1 MHCTEGMKHLAS
13 ASMFAFAVGLSGCGD
28 ASISP
33 DEQASQQ
40 GQEIIFPTSRIS
52 PPRLVSPLSTATVT
66 SRATPLRWKLG
77 HGQQGALV
85 QICRDRSCRSV
96 EFLLPVLGSALPW
109 LPSLRPGVHFW
120 RAFSFRGLLRSAHPS
135 ATWEFRVGTRSSA
148 VASSFGHAADYN
160 GDGYSDLA
168 VPATDVGGPA
178 DRVFVYHGS
187 RRGLRARPD
196 QQLSGVAG
204 LARSLEWGSTSFD
217 LDAGDL
223 NGDGYSDMVVRARE
237 TASTPSQLYLY
248 FGGPEGLP
256 STPSRVLPAAST
268 PGYEHGFSFGA
279 AGDLDGDGYGDL
291 ASGDISVPERFDDNA
306 GFVHLYHGSEDGPGE
321 APELTIAETRREQLL
336 GWALAAAGNF
346 DGDGFSDLLV
356 TSPQRSSGRGRFV
369 VYPGSAAGLSPDAM
383 FETPNPDPR
392 GASKLGDSA
401 TMAGDINGDGYSD
414 AVVSQRTFGSGERR
428 LLVWLGGASGLSATV
443 GQTLSSDALASNF
456 ARSLSGGGDLDG
468 DGYSDLAAT
477 LVTGEVQIYRGGPSG
492 YSLPAAATVAV
503 LPEPSDAPWSVSINH
518 DFNRDGHA
526 DLYSRGRVFYGA
538 ATGLSGAPAL
548 RLTTP
553 SS

>member
-1 MHCTEGMKHLAS
+1 MHCIVGMKHLAS

-268 PGYEHGFSFGA
+268 PG
-279 AGDLDGDGYGDL
+279 
-291 ASGDISVPERFDDNA
+291 
-306 GFVHLYHGSEDGPGE
+306 
-321 APELTIAETRREQLL
+321 
-336 GWALAAAGNF
+336 
-346 DGDGFSDLLV
+346 
-356 TSPQRSSGRGRFV
+356 
-369 VYPGSAAGLSPDAM
+369 LS
-383 FETPNPDPR
+383 
-392 GASKLGDSA
+392 L
-401 TMAGDINGDGYSD
+401 IH
-414 AVVSQRTFGSGERR
+414 
-428 LLVWLGGASGLSATV
+428 
-443 GQTLSSDALASNF
+443 
-456 ARSLSGGGDLDG
+456 
-468 DGYSDLAAT
+468 
-477 LVTGEVQIYRGGPSG
+477 I
-492 YSLPAAATVAV
+492 
-503 LPEPSDAPWSVSINH
+503 
-518 DFNRDGHA
+518 
-526 DLYSRGRVFYGA
+526 
-538 ATGLSGAPAL
+538 
-548 RLTTP
+548 
-553 SS
+553 

>member
-1 MHCTEGMKHLAS
+1 MHCIVGMKHLAS

-148 VASSFGHAADYN
+148 VASSFGHAADY
-160 GDGYSDLA
+160 
-168 VPATDVGGPA
+168 
-178 DRVFVYHGS
+178 
-187 RRGLRARPD
+187 
-196 QQLSGVAG
+196 
-204 LARSLEWGSTSFD
+204 
-217 LDAGDL
+217 

-477 LVTGEVQIYRGGPSG
+477 LVTGEVQIYLGGPSG

>member
-1 MHCTEGMKHLAS
+1 MNHVAKAS
-13 ASMFAFAVGLSGCGD
+13 LFAFAAALSGCGD

-33 DEQASQQ
+33 GEQASQQ
-40 GQEIIFPTSRIS
+40 GQEIIIPTSRLS
-52 PPRLVSPLSTATVT
+52 PPRLVSPLSTAMVT
-66 SRATPLRWKLG
+66 SRTTKLRWRLDP
-77 HGQQGALV
+77 GQQGALV
-85 QICRDRSCRSV
+85 EICRDRSCRSV

-120 RAFSFRGLLRSAHPS
+120 RTYSFRGLLRSVLPS
-135 ATWEFRVGTRSSA
+135 ATWEFRVGPRSSP

-187 RRGLRARPD
+187 RRGLHARPD

-204 LARSLEWGSTSFD
+204 LSRSLEWGTTSFD

-237 TASTPSQLYLY
+237 TASTPTQLYLY

-256 STPSRVLPAAST
+256 SRPSRVLPAAST

-291 ASGDISVPERFDDNA
+291 ASGDISVPERLDDNA

-321 APELTIAETRREQLL
+321 APTLTIAETRREQLL

-346 DGDGFSDLLV
+346 DGDGFSELLV
-356 TSPQRSSGRGRFV
+356 TSPQRSSGLGRFV
-369 VYPGSAAGLSPDAM
+369 VYPGSATGLSPDTAV
-383 FETPNPDPR
+383 ETPNPDPR
-392 GASKLGDSA
+392 GGSKLGDAA

-414 AVVSQRTFGSGERR
+414 VVVSQRTFGSSERR
-428 LLVWLGGASGLSATV
+428 LLVWLGAASGLSATAA
-443 GQTLSSDALASNF
+443 QTLTADSLDSNF

-477 LVTGEVQIYRGGPSG
+477 LVTGEVRVYLGGPSG

-503 LPEPSDAPWSVSINH
+503 LAEASDGPWSVSINH

-526 DLYSRGRVFYGA
+526 DLYARGRVFYGA
-538 ATGLSGAPAL
+538 TTGLSGAPAL
-548 RLTTP
+548 QLTTP
-553 SS
+553 

>member
-1 MHCTEGMKHLAS
+1 MKHLAS
-13 ASMFAFAVGLSGCGD
+13 ASVFVVALGLSGCGD

-33 DEQASQQ
+33 DEQVSQQ
-40 GQEIIFPTSRIS
+40 GQEIIIPTSRLP

-66 SRATPLRWKLG
+66 SRATPLRWRLER
-77 HGQQGALV
+77 GQQGALIE
-85 QICRDRSCRSV
+85 ICRDRSCRSV
-96 EFLLPVLGSALPW
+96 EFLFPALGSVLPW
-109 LPSLRPGVHFW
+109 LPPLRPGVHFW

-135 ATWEFRVGTRSSA
+135 ATWEFRVGPRSA
-148 VASSFGHAADYN
+148 ALASSFGHAADYN

-168 VPATDVGGPA
+168 VPATEVGGPA

-223 NGDGYSDMVVRARE
+223 NGDGFSDMVVRARE
-237 TASTPSQLYLY
+237 TASAPAQLYLY
-248 FGGPEGLP
+248 FGSLEGLP
-256 STPSRVLPAAST
+256 SRPSRVLPAASA
-268 PGYEHGFSFGA
+268 PGNEHGFSFGA

-306 GFVHLYHGSEDGPGE
+306 GFVHVYHGSEDGPGE
-321 APELTIAETRREQLL
+321 APELTIAEPRREQLL
-336 GWALAAAGNF
+336 GWALAASGNF

-356 TSPQRSSGRGRFV
+356 TSPQRSSGLGRFV
-369 VYPGSAAGLSPDAM
+369 VYPGSATGLSPDTM
-383 FETPNPDPR
+383 REVPNPDPR
-392 GASKLGDSA
+392 GGSKLGDSA

-414 AVVSQRTFGSGERR
+414 AVVSQRTFGTSERR

-443 GQTLSSDALASNF
+443 SQTLQADALASNF
-456 ARSLSGGGDLDG
+456 TRSLAGGGDLNG
-468 DGYSDLAAT
+468 DGYSDLAAP
-477 LVTGEVQIYRGGPSG
+477 LVTGEVRIYLGGPSG
-492 YSLPAAATVAV
+492 YALPAAATVAV
-503 LPEPSDAPWSVSINH
+503 LPEPSDAPWSVSITH
-518 DFNRDGHA
+518 DFDRDGHA
-526 DLYSRGRVFYGA
+526 DLYARGRVFYGA
-538 ATGLSGAPAL
+538 AAGLSGAPPL

-553 SS
+553 